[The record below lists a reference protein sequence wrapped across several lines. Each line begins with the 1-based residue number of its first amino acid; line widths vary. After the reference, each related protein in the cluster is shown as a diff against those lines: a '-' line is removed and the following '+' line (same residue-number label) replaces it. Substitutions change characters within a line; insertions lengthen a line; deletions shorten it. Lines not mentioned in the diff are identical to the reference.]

1 MVKSLCMRINLNKD
15 DLAKVQ
21 NLLQTNENNIAVSD
35 IFNEYLMEYEKD
47 INKKTLN
54 KYQGS
59 EVKRYCQALLYDE
72 FNMKDASLYEQEVIR
87 EHAIN
92 YIQKVDPSSYQND
105 PYYKN
110 IVLKDKRYKKWSLH
124 NESYLPYE
132 LFPLNDLEVDEDN
145 YFQEKLKFGY
155 MDKEFSFQAVTEDD
169 VIWMSVIPNE
179 IETMKKGIANAKGNI
194 ITFGLGLGYFAYM
207 ASLKDDVTSITIVEK
222 DKNVISLFK
231 EFILPQFQHP
241 EKIKIIQEDA
251 FVFLNKKENFSNISF
266 VYVDIFHGAEDGI
279 FSYIKFKKEENKY
292 PCIQFSY
299 WLEDSLIS
307 YIRRTLISLID
318 EALQGYNDSDYAI
331 SNSIDSYDDFI
342 SSLYYQL
349 KNTSLNSYDDIKR
362 LLSRES
368 ILKIIKI

>member
-1 MVKSLCMRINLNKD
+1 MHTLDI
-15 DLAKVQ
+15 Q
-21 NLLQTNENNIAVSD
+21 NITVEV
-35 IFNEYLMEYEKD
+35 
-47 INKKTLN
+47 NKK
-54 KYQGS
+54 KI
-59 EVKRYCQALLYDE
+59 VKD
-72 FNMKDASLYEQEVIR
+72 FSLTINSGEI
-87 EHAIN
+87 HAIMGPNGVGKSTLSKTIMGDKN
-92 YIQKVDPSSYQND
+92 YKLVSG
-105 PYYKN
+105 N
-110 IVLKDKRYKKWSLH
+110 IFFDGKK
-124 NESYLPYE
+124 
-132 LFPLNDLEVDEDN
+132 LNDLEVDEDN

-292 PCIQFSY
+292 PCIQFDY
-299 WLEDSLIS
+299 WLEESLIS
-307 YIRRTLISLID
+307 YVRRTLISLID
-318 EALQGYNDSDYAI
+318 ETLQGYNDSDYAI
-331 SNSIDSYDDFI
+331 SNSINSYDDFI